1 MGWYAN
7 DISGIGLGPVQAND
21 DVMVADM
28 AICIL
33 VWLGWFLWHDCLYLC
48 HFNNR
53 WKTEVK
59 ERK

>member
-1 MGWYAN
+1 MGWYSY
-7 DISGIGLGPVQAND
+7 DVSGIGMGPVQTND
-21 DVMVADM
+21 NAMVANM

-33 VWLGWFLWHDCLYLC
+33 VWLGWFLWHNCFYLC
-48 HFNNR
+48 RFNNK